1 MVVDSSLE
9 PQHKNVMIASING
22 EQTVKQLWIDGENIQ
37 LIPKNSRHKPI
48 EMQKGMDLPDTR
60 SSDVGDSENYVG
72 IFSCFYRLM

>member
-9 PQHKNVMIASING
+9 PQHKNVMIANING

-48 EMQKGMDLPDTR
+48 EMQKGMDFRTQGMVTWVIWR
-60 SSDVGDSENYVG
+60 TGQ
-72 IFSCFYRLM
+72 IK